1 MFTAPNSTSGQIVD
15 IVSSKVVLLSI
26 TIIIF
31 SSSSSSSSSSSCT
44 SPSLG
49 TKSPSNKRL
58 ESKQFETTKM
68 ALYRQVLPALQVG
81 HWDTINE
88 PHSVAESLALLSQ
101 GIGKLQ
107 PAGHTRPFTG

>member
-1 MFTAPNSTSGQIVD
+1 
-15 IVSSKVVLLSI
+15 
-26 TIIIF
+26 
-31 SSSSSSSSSSSCT
+31 
-44 SPSLG
+44 
-49 TKSPSNKRL
+49 
-58 ESKQFETTKM
+58 M